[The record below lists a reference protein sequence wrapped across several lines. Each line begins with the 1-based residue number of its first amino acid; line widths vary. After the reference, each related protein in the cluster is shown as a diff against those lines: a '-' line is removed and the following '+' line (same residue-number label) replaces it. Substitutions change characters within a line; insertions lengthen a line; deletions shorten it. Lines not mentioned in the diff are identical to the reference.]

1 MNYSDSSS
9 SRSHTPRAIHA
20 FLLLITSSLTVL
32 LTAVIGP
39 SLPQMQKHFA
49 DVPGANYLVSLSVTT
64 PMLVMAI
71 LSIFIGVIS
80 DRFGR
85 KRMLV
90 WAALL
95 YAIFGTAPLWLDS
108 LYAILVSRIFIGVAE
123 AALITCSTTMIG
135 DYYTGA
141 RRQKFIVLQT
151 TVAATSAVLLN
162 MVGGVIGEL
171 GWRAPYTIYAVS
183 LLLMPLMQIY
193 LWEPKP
199 AGTVDDATLHSQ
211 DEPGITFRPALLIG
225 ICVMTTFGSLVFLIV
240 PVHLGYLFGA
250 LGVESPQAIGLAFAA
265 NSVGVVAGTFVFGW
279 VIASRMRVPLQI
291 ALSVAIAGVGF
302 VLMGRAI
309 DPMYLTA
316 AAVVNG
322 FGCGMLLPALNSW
335 NMRELPFSHRGLGT
349 GAYMSSLF
357 LGFFINPLIVVSLSE
372 AMGGRAAAVLMVGWV
387 MIAVAFGA
395 LGITARK
402 RKTKGYRKSAAA
414 LF

>member
-1 MNYSDSSS
+1 MNYSDSLS
-9 SRSHTPRAIHA
+9 SRSHTPRGIHA

-39 SLPQMQKHFA
+39 TLPQMQKHFA
-49 DVPGANYLVSLSVTT
+49 DVPGANYLVSLSITA

-71 LSIFIGVIS
+71 LSIFIGAIA

-90 WAALL
+90 WGALL

-108 LYAILVSRIFIGVAE
+108 LYVILVSRIFIGVAE

-135 DYYTGA
+135 DYYSGA

-151 TVAATSAVLLN
+151 TVSATSAILLN

-171 GWRAPYTIYAVS
+171 GWRAPYTIYALS
-183 LLLMPLMQIY
+183 LLLVPLMQIY
-193 LWEPKP
+193 LWEPKLS
-199 AGTVDDATLHSQ
+199 GNVDDATLHSQ

-225 ICVMTTFGSLVFLIV
+225 ICVTTVFGAMVFLIV
-240 PVHLGYLFGA
+240 PIHLGYLFA
-250 LGVESPQAIGLAFAA
+250 SLGVESSQAIGLAYAA
-265 NSVGVVAGTFVFGW
+265 NSVGVVTGTLIFGW

-302 VLMGRAI
+302 VLMGWAT

-316 AAVVNG
+316 ATVVNG
-322 FGCGMLLPALNSW
+322 FGCGMLLPTLTSW
-335 NMRELPFSHRGLGT
+335 NMRELPFAHRGLGT
-349 GAYMSSLF
+349 GAFMSSLF
-357 LGFFINPLIVVSLSE
+357 LGFFINPLIIVYLSE
-372 AMGGRAAAVLMVGWV
+372 VMGGRATVVLMVGWV
-387 MIAVAFGA
+387 MIVVAFGA
-395 LGITARK
+395 LGTAVLK
-402 RKTKGYRKSAAA
+402 RQSKNYRKSATA